1 MGKYDGKVINITETR
16 KYKDNGNVVK
26 KEIKN
31 ILYENKNGKYY
42 KKIKYITTYEDG
54 TTSMDYESFNI
65 SIEEYKKAIKL

>member
-42 KKIKYITTYEDG
+42 KKIKYITTYGDG

>member
-31 ILYENKNGKYY
+31 ILYGNKNGKE
-42 KKIKYITTYEDG
+42 KVAKIVVVG
-54 TTSMDYESFNI
+54 TLVI
-65 SIEEYKKAIKL
+65 